1 MVRKARDV
9 APLNASTEVSMSSN
23 SGDIAYVDA
32 FLRWMQ
38 IERGRAVNTI
48 NAYRRDMN
56 RYIEWLIEQSRTT
69 TSVTSTDLVSYVAER
84 QSSGETPATT
94 ARALAA
100 IRMFHSFLLAENFRS
115 DDPTVGLEGVK
126 VSLGVPKPLSEDEVD
141 ALLNA
146 VTGVDN
152 QSLRD
157 RAVLEMLY
165 ATGARISEIC
175 GINMDDLDRDGRVV
189 RLFGKGSKERLV
201 PYGSIAAN
209 HLNTYLESRFL
220 LEPETWRVR
229 DDRNAVF
236 LTNTGRRLN
245 RQKAW
250 EIVKRAGTGAGIT
263 KDLSPHVLR
272 HSCATHMLEH
282 GADLRIVQ
290 EMLGHAT
297 ISTTQVYTKVSQDM
311 LWQVYRSSHPRAQR
325 TGSSVD

>member
-1 MVRKARDV
+1 VIV
-9 APLNASTEVSMSSN
+9 HVE
-23 SGDIAYVDA
+23 A

-48 NAYRRDMN
+48 NAYRRDLN
-56 RYIEWLIEQSRTT
+56 RYVEWLGDKTL
-69 TSVTSTDLVSYVAER
+69 SVLTVMPTDLEIFVAER
-84 QSSGETPATT
+84 QSSGATPATT
-94 ARALAA
+94 ARSLAA
-100 IRMFHSFLLAENFRS
+100 IRMFHTFLVAENIRH
-115 DDPTVGLEGVK
+115 DDPTAGLEGVK
-126 VSLGVPKPLSEDEVD
+126 VALGVPKPLSEDEVD
-141 ALLNA
+141 ALLSA
-146 VTGVDN
+146 VTGEDS

-175 GINMDDLDRDGRVV
+175 GINMDDLDRDSRVV

-201 PYGSIAAN
+201 PYGSIAAT
-209 HLNTYLESRFL
+209 HLETYLESRFL
-220 LEPETWRVR
+220 LEPDTWRVR

-250 EIVKRAGTGAGIT
+250 EIVKRAGAGAGIT

-311 LWQVYRSSHPRAQR
+311 LWTVYRSSHPRAQR